1 MPFAFGRA
9 LLVCLVCAG
18 CATARPSD
26 SPPISADAADG
37 QAVASAI
44 GTPFHALFKAAGCL
58 VTAIIAVPSAAAL
71 ALTDRGARDEEQL
84 ELYAGLGHNCYGS
97 YALEPI

>member
-9 LLVCLVCAG
+9 LIVCLLCAG
-18 CATARPSD
+18 CATARPPG
-26 SPPISADAADG
+26 SPPLSADAANG
-37 QAVASAI
+37 QAVATAI

-58 VTAIIAVPSAAAL
+58 VTAIIVVPSAAAL
-71 ALTDRGARDEEQL
+71 ALTDRSVRGEE
-84 ELYAGLGHNCYGS
+84 EEALYAGLGNNCYGS